1 MKVFVAGKIM
11 ERPRFFLGYNGNIW
25 KYTGIPIFGEVVKR
39 ENRHRKPWYPYGF
52 TCFYHLWGSPED
64 FPDFSGKPID

>member
-1 MKVFVAGKIM
+1 MEIYWDTNFWGGK
-11 ERPRFFLGYNGNIW
+11 
-25 KYTGIPIFGEVVKR
+25 VKR
-39 ENRHRKPWYPYGF
+39 ENRHRKLWYPYGF